1 MLGMLLGKNWFLYLS
16 LLLLFFS
23 VLSSL
28 SLIKKFLDWTRKSW
42 GKDVQTSFY
51 PLFLLFILFFFRFFC
66 MSISFCPFQILFFCI
81 FYLILLKNSLS
92 NKEWLMKKC
101 IKYLPSVVL
110 FSFLSFIFALFFVS
124 FLLLI
129 IWPWSWL
136 LY

>member
-1 MLGMLLGKNWFLYLS
+1 MLGMLLGIKWFLISLS
-16 LLLLFFS
+16 FFYFFS